1 MDIRRQHPF
10 GILGPVQYDFLPLN
24 GATATEFAAEA
35 AFASSPAQKRAETSS
50 AWSQRFVAATNM
62 TLLFYW
68 SSPGDSTP
76 RGVFPLFHETT
87 VEYMRSFEGKDHV
100 VIVRPRPSVPSCRV
114 VYLSLP
120 SEGQAR
126 RLAQRLMECRPEV
139 LSLAAEMARSSA
151 TTVKR
156 EMETA
161 QELERARDEL
171 LAAVQSALERATGA
185 AELVLDLEHR
195 VEAAWQAHGS
205 LALEDGASVD
215 GGGSRGGSSSA
226 GKPPKLA
233 PLQRHAGGEI
243 HGLGEAVSAGEA
255 LRAGAA
261 LAAPSG
267 AGTAAAGPAAAAA
280 PGAATAAKSAAKPAS
295 GATGEQAAGA
305 TATAAERIRRGASLR
320 RHLLDAPKAASQSPT
335 PQRHHDDPPAV
346 AAAPPAPP
354 RSSSAGRRAPS
365 QPASAAPPRRPLAP
379 LAITPATAAA
389 ASRRVFAELEA
400 RVRSAA
406 AATNRLRDV
415 AERSEERFR
424 RLARVNAMLVR
435 QFRQFLRDW
444 GPGGTSR
451 TFGRATPE
459 ARRRSRRASAA
470 TASRE
475 RARSLAA
482 AGLSSTGQASPADG
496 AAVWLMPVPG
506 ELADSGSD
514 AADAVAAVASRGV
527 GAGRGEVPPPLGRR
541 RSASVGSPSPRV
553 AASGS
558 AADLAGVP
566 PIGAA
571 SPLGASPLASRAA
584 GGGAGPAAPGDTKP
598 SAEQAKAG
606 RGSEVAAATG
616 LAGSDAGG
624 PGSDGSATKSS
635 AFSRLMLTPEGA
647 PVPAPAAAPAAA
659 PTVAAGGQ
667 SAPVAGAAAGGSEAL
682 PGRSEADVEEAL
694 RHLPPPPS
702 ATDDPL
708 PPGRERR
715 GSASAR
721 FAPAAPAAQEPKKGI
736 FGSIFGRGAAGRS
749 TREAGATGAAAAGPA
764 ASGAAPTSQPSKD
777 RPRTASVAGAAL
789 GAPAAPSALRP
800 PPAAPSLPEE
810 VTTSRSE
817 RFPGRVVALI
827 MQVQQLGPSAVQP
840 AGWAYMT
847 ASAFSRELRTP
858 PLQAYLDPETKRSC
872 RLDARGPRGGYVAL
886 SFVVD
891 RALADEGSNL
901 EIRLAAQRAF
911 RADVTVGA
919 CAVSLWQLQQ
929 WPGKAHAVWV
939 ELQSPDAALKPKPY
953 EIPVPVG
960 RDPAFPQR
968 AALGELPP
976 PPVTGRPCVLLQLV
990 YTLTPPGEGG
1000 KLPRVEFFD
1009 SARARREQEEA
1020 RKQVEAMSRGQA
1032 SRGHGAEEIVFSRGK
1047 DSPKTDGPTPAAAA
1061 APTGAG
1067 AAASQPA
1074 AAASATPKQAA
1085 AVSADRAAADAAA
1098 AAKLEAALAA
1108 AAAAEERAAS
1118 AEQRA
1123 SQAEEELAVVKH
1135 KLVRLAKAVQHSR
1148 AQQKAQTAASPAS
1161 HKDSP

>member
-215 GGGSRGGSSSA
+215 GGGSRGGGSSA

-280 PGAATAAKSAAKPAS
+280 PGAATAAKSAAKPA
-295 GATGEQAAGA
+295 T
-305 TATAAERIRRGASLR
+305 
-320 RHLLDAPKAASQSPT
+320 
-335 PQRHHDDPPAV
+335 
-346 AAAPPAPP
+346 
-354 RSSSAGRRAPS
+354 
-365 QPASAAPPRRPLAP
+365 
-379 LAITPATAAA
+379 

-424 RLARVNAMLVR
+424 RLARVNAML
-435 QFRQFLRDW
+435 
-444 GPGGTSR
+444 
-451 TFGRATPE
+451 
-459 ARRRSRRASAA
+459 
-470 TASRE
+470 
-475 RARSLAA
+475 
-482 AGLSSTGQASPADG
+482 
-496 AAVWLMPVPG
+496 
-506 ELADSGSD
+506 
-514 AADAVAAVASRGV
+514 
-527 GAGRGEVPPPLGRR
+527 
-541 RSASVGSPSPRV
+541 
-553 AASGS
+553 
-558 AADLAGVP
+558 
-566 PIGAA
+566 
-571 SPLGASPLASRAA
+571 
-584 GGGAGPAAPGDTKP
+584 
-598 SAEQAKAG
+598 
-606 RGSEVAAATG
+606 
-616 LAGSDAGG
+616 
-624 PGSDGSATKSS
+624 
-635 AFSRLMLTPEGA
+635 
-647 PVPAPAAAPAAA
+647 
-659 PTVAAGGQ
+659 
-667 SAPVAGAAAGGSEAL
+667 
-682 PGRSEADVEEAL
+682 
-694 RHLPPPPS
+694 
-702 ATDDPL
+702 
-708 PPGRERR
+708 
-715 GSASAR
+715 
-721 FAPAAPAAQEPKKGI
+721 
-736 FGSIFGRGAAGRS
+736 
-749 TREAGATGAAAAGPA
+749 
-764 ASGAAPTSQPSKD
+764 
-777 RPRTASVAGAAL
+777 
-789 GAPAAPSALRP
+789 
-800 PPAAPSLPEE
+800 
-810 VTTSRSE
+810 
-817 RFPGRVVALI
+817 
-827 MQVQQLGPSAVQP
+827 QLGPSAVQP

-1074 AAASATPKQAA
+1074 AAASATPKQTA

>member
-215 GGGSRGGSSSA
+215 GGG
-226 GKPPKLA
+226 
-233 PLQRHAGGEI
+233 
-243 HGLGEAVSAGEA
+243 
-255 LRAGAA
+255 
-261 LAAPSG
+261 
-267 AGTAAAGPAAAAA
+267 
-280 PGAATAAKSAAKPAS
+280 
-295 GATGEQAAGA
+295 
-305 TATAAERIRRGASLR
+305 
-320 RHLLDAPKAASQSPT
+320 
-335 PQRHHDDPPAV
+335 
-346 AAAPPAPP
+346 
-354 RSSSAGRRAPS
+354 
-365 QPASAAPPRRPLAP
+365 
-379 LAITPATAAA
+379 
-389 ASRRVFAELEA
+389 
-400 RVRSAA
+400 
-406 AATNRLRDV
+406 
-415 AERSEERFR
+415 
-424 RLARVNAMLVR
+424 
-435 QFRQFLRDW
+435 
-444 GPGGTSR
+444 
-451 TFGRATPE
+451 
-459 ARRRSRRASAA
+459 
-470 TASRE
+470 
-475 RARSLAA
+475 
-482 AGLSSTGQASPADG
+482 
-496 AAVWLMPVPG
+496 
-506 ELADSGSD
+506 
-514 AADAVAAVASRGV
+514 
-527 GAGRGEVPPPLGRR
+527 
-541 RSASVGSPSPRV
+541 
-553 AASGS
+553 
-558 AADLAGVP
+558 
-566 PIGAA
+566 
-571 SPLGASPLASRAA
+571 
-584 GGGAGPAAPGDTKP
+584 
-598 SAEQAKAG
+598 
-606 RGSEVAAATG
+606 
-616 LAGSDAGG
+616 
-624 PGSDGSATKSS
+624 
-635 AFSRLMLTPEGA
+635 
-647 PVPAPAAAPAAA
+647 
-659 PTVAAGGQ
+659 
-667 SAPVAGAAAGGSEAL
+667 
-682 PGRSEADVEEAL
+682 
-694 RHLPPPPS
+694 
-702 ATDDPL
+702 
-708 PPGRERR
+708 
-715 GSASAR
+715 
-721 FAPAAPAAQEPKKGI
+721 
-736 FGSIFGRGAAGRS
+736 
-749 TREAGATGAAAAGPA
+749 
-764 ASGAAPTSQPSKD
+764 
-777 RPRTASVAGAAL
+777 
-789 GAPAAPSALRP
+789 P